1 MAFISIITL
10 GIYYLFWQYQVFRD
24 LKQHTG
30 EGVGG
35 VIGLV
40 IGIVIGIVNWFLLP
54 SEIGNMY
61 AKAGMEKPVRGVT
74 GFWNLI
80 PIVGFFIWVWK
91 VQTAMNERWES
102 AGADVAPRVL
112 QRPDDGGVAL
122 AAAAAQRRGTEAAA
136 APAQLVDERD
146 ARCAC
151 PTCRSGDRARSRRR
165 SRSRCRR

>member
-1 MAFISIITL
+1 MTDSTPAPPPPPAASPGWGPVGTPRNFWFVAFISIITL
-10 GIYYLFWQYQVFRD
+10 GIYYLFWQYQSFRD

-35 VIGLV
+35 VVGLV
-40 IGIVIGIVNWFLLP
+40 IGILIGIVNWFLLP

-61 AKAGMEKPVRGVT
+61 AKAGMEKPVTGVT

-102 AGADVAPRVL
+102 AGAM
-112 QRPDDGGVAL
+112 
-122 AAAAAQRRGTEAAA
+122 
-136 APAQLVDERD
+136 
-146 ARCAC
+146 
-151 PTCRSGDRARSRRR
+151 
-165 SRSRCRR
+165 